1 MSIWSSIKSVFTEN
15 EHKLAAEQ
23 QLAADLADKACQKQ
37 ACQCKEASAALEQ
50 QIADLQKQ
58 LEEASAEI
66 TKQSDVIEQLR
77 EVTVELRTAGKFK
90 KADQALLEKTD
101 ALLEE

>member
-1 MSIWSSIKSVFTEN
+1 MSIWSSIKNVFTDN

-23 QLAADLADKACQKQ
+23 QLAADLA
-37 ACQCKEASAALEQ
+37 CKCTEATAALEH

-58 LEEASAEI
+58 LEEAHAQVTE
-66 TKQSDVIEQLR
+66 QSDVIEQLR
-77 EVTVELRTAGKFK
+77 EVAVEMRTFGKFK

>member
-23 QLAADLADKACQKQ
+23 QLAADFASSHACK
-37 ACQCKEASAALEQ
+37 CKETSAALEQ

-58 LEEASAEI
+58 LEVASAEV
-66 TKQSDVIEQLR
+66 TKQADVIEQLR
-77 EVTVELRTAGKFK
+77 EVTVELRTVGKFK
-90 KADQALLEKTD
+90 KVDQALLEKTD

>member
-1 MSIWSSIKSVFTEN
+1 MSIWSSIKNVFTDN

-23 QLAADLADKACQKQ
+23 QLAADLACSQ
-37 ACQCKEASAALEQ
+37 ACKCTEATAALEY

-58 LEEASAEI
+58 LEEAHAQVTE
-66 TKQSDVIEQLR
+66 QSDVIEQLR
-77 EVTVELRTAGKFK
+77 EVAVEMRTFGKFK